1 MRMAAMTRKIFM
13 EAGTEGTSE
22 GVNQRK
28 SE

>member
-1 MRMAAMTRKIFM
+1 MAAMTRKIFM